1 MLGITAGAGL
11 HFVPPATMAAWLEDE
26 HLGAE
31 HRAIDRVY
39 PWLHH
44 LVVARRP
51 SGLWYPGPVPTARVA
66 TGSVAPVP
74 VVPLPTPRCP

>member
-1 MLGITAGAGL
+1 MLGLTAGAGL
-11 HFVPPATMAAWLEDE
+11 HFVPPATVAAWLEDE

-31 HRAIDRVY
+31 HRAIDRGY
-39 PWLHH
+39 PWPHH